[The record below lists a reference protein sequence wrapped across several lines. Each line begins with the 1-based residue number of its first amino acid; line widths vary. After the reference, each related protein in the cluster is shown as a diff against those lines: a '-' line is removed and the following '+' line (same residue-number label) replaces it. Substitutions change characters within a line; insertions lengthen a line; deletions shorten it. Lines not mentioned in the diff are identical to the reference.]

1 MKKTILALL
10 AVLSISAV
18 ALCARQ
24 FIEGTDYQ
32 ADFKENTGD
41 MPAVL
46 HINFTNITPTPDEA
60 EKLIKDQLKIYAK
73 IIENEADAKKKIEAQ
88 NAPVSKSK
96 TAAPA
101 KKNPPQD
108 KTKDE
113 SDDNQTY
120 KNIIGSVWYNVAPQQ
135 TQTEEETPA
144 AQAETPVAAIQPS
157 VPVVSLSSGVAVS
170 TGTDSAVKVK
180 FKDDLSAYVYLGKTK
195 RIVPF
200 PEYVNFLKKERD
212 AKKAKDK
219 ADAAA
224 AAQTAQQDAS
234 QPGQTADQPTADTE
248 TKN

>member
-1 MKKTILALL
+1 MKKTILALFT
-10 AVLSISAV
+10 VLSISAA

-32 ADFKENTGD
+32 SDFKENTDD

-73 IIENEADAKKKIEAQ
+73 IIETEADAKKKIEAQ

-96 TAAPA
+96 AAASAKPA
-101 KKNPPQD
+101 KKNTPQD
-108 KTKDE
+108 KAKDAG
-113 SDDNQTY
+113 DDDQSY

-135 TQTEEETPA
+135 TQTEETPA
-144 AQAETPVAAIQPS
+144 ARSETPVVAIQPS

-170 TGTDSAVKVK
+170 TGTDAAVKVK
-180 FKDDLSAYVYLGKTK
+180 FKDNLSAYVYLGKTK
-195 RIVPF
+195 KIVPF
-200 PEYVNFLKKERD
+200 PDYVNFLKKERD

-224 AAQTAQQDAS
+224 QTAQDGLQTD
-234 QPGQTADQPTADTE
+234 QTADQPAADAE